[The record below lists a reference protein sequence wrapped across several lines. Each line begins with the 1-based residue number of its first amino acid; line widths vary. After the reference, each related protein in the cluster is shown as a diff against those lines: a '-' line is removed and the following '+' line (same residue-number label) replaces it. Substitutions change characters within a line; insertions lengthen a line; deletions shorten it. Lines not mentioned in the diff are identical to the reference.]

1 MWILRCLV
9 MAVSDVFRNMAFEG
23 GREVAVSA
31 LEGLYTTVLA
41 LVRLQ
46 SDLAIRAVVAQRT
59 LETTTT
65 RWVHQKMIL
74 QIDLPRWVEAACVR
88 ALEWLLATMCLVRFH
103 FVVSEPLLHSPHSNG
118 FSPVCTISCVFRPSD
133 FAKCW
138 SQNRHYVASV
148 LLCKILGAKTGA
160 QKTATDCYAILAL

>member
-1 MWILRCLV
+1 

-65 RWVHQKMIL
+65 R
-74 QIDLPRWVEAACVR
+74 
-88 ALEWLLATMCLVRFH
+88 
-103 FVVSEPLLHSPHSNG
+103 
-118 FSPVCTISCVFRPSD
+118 
-133 FAKCW
+133 
-138 SQNRHYVASV
+138 
-148 LLCKILGAKTGA
+148 
-160 QKTATDCYAILAL
+160 